1 MDPFMTKVRLAFY
14 VPKELIYYAKDSH
27 YKEVG
32 SELFLN
38 AHRNV
43 RSHYKEV
50 GSELTL
56 NPLQQRSQHR

>member
-32 SELFLN
+32 SEL
-38 AHRNV
+38 
-43 RSHYKEV
+43 
-50 GSELTL
+50 TL